1 MKCKKTFEKV
11 DTSPY
16 HKSDNNPTTKNVQ
29 ERSLNCTTDEYL
41 FQVFFLIFRW
51 SYKYIYYILP
61 CLVLIFRL
69 VQIATNSFFSKIG
82 KGSSCCAC
90 TQKSKA
96 GPIDRGIYVRVCFI
110 IPTSGPE
117 SEVSHTQCS

>member
-29 ERSLNCTTDEYL
+29 ERSLNCITDEYL
-41 FQVFFLIFRW
+41 FQVFFFLNF
-51 SYKYIYYILP
+51 SLVVYIYYILP

-69 VQIATNSFFSKIG
+69 VQIATNSFI
-82 KGSSCCAC
+82 
-90 TQKSKA
+90 QKLEKVAAVARALKSQRQA
-96 GPIDRGIYVRVCFI
+96 RLI
-110 IPTSGPE
+110 
-117 SEVSHTQCS
+117 EVSMYV